1 VRVTEALAEGRARL
15 AQTESAALDAALLLS
30 HVLKTGREKL
40 YLDSAE
46 ISPEDLS
53 RFRGYLERRRSGE
66 CVAYITGH
74 KEFYGLDFYVNKTV
88 LVPRPDTE
96 TLVEAALEEI
106 AAFRSPISL
115 LDLCTGSGAVAV
127 ALKHE
132 KPEIEVW
139 AADISGEALE
149 IARRNAERLL
159 SGRGTIRFLC
169 GDLYGA
175 LPDGPLSGGP
185 PLESPLPDER
195 PSSTPKF
202 SLITANAPYVPSA
215 EIAGLSKEVQNEPR
229 IALDGGEDGLDLI
242 RRIVEGAP
250 RYLVRAPE
258 SAPANKAAA
267 EAAPGASGVLLL
279 EADPSQTREIASL
292 MEKRGFGETR
302 VREDLS
308 GRGRVISGRLTGKRF
323 TGRAGGRP

>member
-15 AQTESAALDAALLLS
+15 AQTETESAALDAALLLS
-30 HVLKTGREKL
+30 RVLKTGREKL
-40 YLDSAE
+40 YRDSAE

-139 AADISGEALE
+139 AADISGEALK

-159 SGRGTIRFLC
+159 SGRQNAGIRFFH

-175 LPDGPLSGGP
+175 LPSD
-185 PLESPLPDER
+185 
-195 PSSTPKF
+195 TPKF
-202 SLITANAPYVPSA
+202 TIITANAPYVPSGG
-215 EIAGLSKEVQNEPR
+215 IAGLSKEVQNEPR

-242 RRIVEGAP
+242 RRIVEGAS
-250 RYLVRAPE
+250 RYLVR
-258 SAPANKAAA
+258 

-292 MEKRGFGETR
+292 MEKRGFGEIR
-302 VREDLS
+302 VREDLA
-308 GRGRVISGRLTGKRF
+308 GRGRVISGR
-323 TGRAGGRP
+323 AGGRP